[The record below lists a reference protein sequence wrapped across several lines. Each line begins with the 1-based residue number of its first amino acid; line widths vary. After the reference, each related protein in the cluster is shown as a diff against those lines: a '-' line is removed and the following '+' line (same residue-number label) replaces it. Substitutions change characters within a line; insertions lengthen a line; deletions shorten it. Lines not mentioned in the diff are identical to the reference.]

1 MKTGSIP
8 SKSGDKQQSDN
19 TEKNET
25 YHKQTEYTGIE
36 ILRDSRFHL
45 NLLISDVS
53 DMTGK
58 LKATSSPG
66 LFPPI

>member
-1 MKTGSIP
+1 MKTSSIR

-25 YHKQTEYTGIE
+25 YHKQMEYTGME

-45 NLLISDVS
+45 NL
-53 DMTGK
+53 
-58 LKATSSPG
+58 
-66 LFPPI
+66 